1 MPSGLNQILPRMRV
15 TSDALRISALVAVG
29 VTTGYFWRAAFEVSP
44 STHPVS
50 APVNIVEPTPKP
62 PVLSTVKPKPVVPI
76 PHIAP
81 RSAVVISSPSGPLIF
96 QTPSPSVRPASP
108 DKPAPRPPVPTS
120 PPPAP
125 SPQPGTPTPPVT
137 TPTPTTRPRRRR
149 LHLRRG
155 PSQAG
160 LHRRRSSRS
169 RPLSRLLPPRA
180 TTMGTATTDTR
191 AKAAMATT
199 ARTSLGGVMGT
210 RTMIIPGQ
218 RATAASRQAPRVENW
233 GWASL

>member
-76 PHIAP
+76 PHITP
-81 RSAVVISSPSGPLIF
+81 RFAVVISSPSGSLIF

-125 SPQPGTPTPPVT
+125 SPEPGTPTPPVT
-137 TPTPTTRPRRRR
+137 TPTPTT
-149 LHLRRG
+149 
-155 PSQAG
+155 
-160 LHRRRSSRS
+160 
-169 RPLSRLLPPRA
+169 
-180 TTMGTATTDTR
+180 
-191 AKAAMATT
+191 
-199 ARTSLGGVMGT
+199 
-210 RTMIIPGQ
+210 
-218 RATAASRQAPRVENW
+218 QAPTTPASPAKGPVAGGSPPPPVVTQPPAQPPPPTKGDDDGDSDDGHQGKGGNGHDGQNKPGWGHGDENHEHS
-233 GWASL
+233 GPKGHGG

>member
-81 RSAVVISSPSGPLIF
+81 RFAVVISSPSGPLIF

-137 TPTPTTRPRRRR
+137 TPTPTT
-149 LHLRRG
+149 
-155 PSQAG
+155 
-160 LHRRRSSRS
+160 
-169 RPLSRLLPPRA
+169 
-180 TTMGTATTDTR
+180 
-191 AKAAMATT
+191 
-199 ARTSLGGVMGT
+199 
-210 RTMIIPGQ
+210 
-218 RATAASRQAPRVENW
+218 QAPTTPAPTTPASPAKGPVAGGSPPPPVVTQPPAQPPPPTKGDDDGDGDDGHQGKGGNGHDGQNKPGWGHGDENHDHS
-233 GWASL
+233 GPKGHGG

>member
-15 TSDALRISALVAVG
+15 TSDALRISALVVVG

-62 PVLSTVKPKPVVPI
+62 PVLSTVKPKPVVPT

-81 RSAVVISSPSGPLIF
+81 RLAVVISSPSGPLVF
-96 QTPSPSVRPASP
+96 QTPSPSVRPTSP
-108 DKPAPRPPVPTS
+108 HKPTPRPPVPTS

-137 TPTPTTRPRRRR
+137 TPTPTTPAPTTPASPAK
-149 LHLRRG
+149 G
-155 PSQAG
+155 PVAAG

-180 TTMGTATTDTR
+180 TTMGR
-191 AKAAMATT
+191 RRR
-199 ARTSLGGVMGT
+199 RT
-210 RTMIIPGQ
+210 PGQ
-218 RATAASRQAPRVENW
+218 RRQWPRRPEQARVGSW
-233 GWASL
+233 GREP

>member
-81 RSAVVISSPSGPLIF
+81 RFAVVISSPSGPLIF

-137 TPTPTTRPRRRR
+137 TPTPTPTP
-149 LHLRRG
+149 
-155 PSQAG
+155 
-160 LHRRRSSRS
+160 
-169 RPLSRLLPPRA
+169 
-180 TTMGTATTDTR
+180 TT
-191 AKAAMATT
+191 
-199 ARTSLGGVMGT
+199 
-210 RTMIIPGQ
+210 
-218 RATAASRQAPRVENW
+218 QAPTTPASPAKGPVAGGSPPPPVVTQPPAQPPPPTKGDDDGDGDDGHQGKGGNGHDGQNKPGWGHGDENHDHS
-233 GWASL
+233 GPKGHGG

>member
-15 TSDALRISALVAVG
+15 SSDALRISALVAVG
-29 VTTGYFWRAAFEVSP
+29 VTTGYFWRAAFEASP

-62 PVLSTVKPKPVVPI
+62 PVLSTVKPKPVVPT

-81 RSAVVISSPSGPLIF
+81 RPAVVISSPSGSLIV
-96 QTPSPSVRPASP
+96 QTPSPSVRPAPP

-137 TPTPTTRPRRRR
+137 TPTTPAPTTPASPAK
-149 LHLRRG
+149 G
-155 PSQAG
+155 PVAADR
-160 LHRRRSSRS
+160 HRRRSSRS
-169 RPLSRLLPPRA
+169 RPSSRLLPPRA
-180 TTMGTATTDTR
+180 MTVTTTTT
-191 AKAAMATT
+191 ATT
-199 ARTSLGGVMGT
+199 ARAATT
-210 RTMIIPGQ
+210 AGQ
-218 RATAASRQAPRVENW
+218 ARVGSW
-233 GWASL
+233 GREP